1 MPWRRAFPLDD
12 IAAAHEAVESG
23 KVTGNVVIEIEGA

>member
-1 MPWRRAFPLDD
+1 MRWRRALPLTE

-23 KVTGNVVIEIEGA
+23 KVMGNVVIEID